1 MTTIRLNAAEEA
13 FVEQQIKAGYYHN
26 ANDVVQ
32 AGLKLLRERE
42 AKIVKLRALI
52 QEGQD
57 DIDAGRSVSFDS
69 AEELTALI
77 LQRTAE
83 TDN

>member
-13 FVEQQIKAGYYHN
+13 FIEQQIKAGYYNN
-26 ANDVVQ
+26 ADDVVQ
-32 AGLKLLRERE
+32 AGLELLRDRE
-42 AKIVKLRALI
+42 TKIAKLRALI
-52 QEGQD
+52 KEGQD
-57 DIDAGRSVSFDS
+57 DIDMGRVVSFDS

-77 LQRTAE
+77 LREAAE

>member
-32 AGLKLLRERE
+32 AGLELLRERE

>member
-13 FVEQQIKAGYYHN
+13 FIEQQIKAGYYDN

-32 AGLKLLRERE
+32 AALELLRERE

-52 QEGQD
+52 QEGQH
-57 DIDAGRSVSFDS
+57 DIETGRLVSFDS

-77 LQRTAE
+77 LQAAAE